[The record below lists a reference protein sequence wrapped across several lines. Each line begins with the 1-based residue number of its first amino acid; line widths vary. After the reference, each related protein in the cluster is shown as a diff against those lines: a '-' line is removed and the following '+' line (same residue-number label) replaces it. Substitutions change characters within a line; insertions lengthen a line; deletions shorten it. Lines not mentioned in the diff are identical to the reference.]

1 MAAWRRISSAAVV
14 TALMAATTGSATAL
28 AQEPASTGQQAPGTE
43 QSGARF
49 KSAVDLVSV
58 VAVVR
63 DRKGRFV
70 PDLSQRDFIVVE
82 SGQNRPIV
90 GFKAEADGPVR
101 LAIVFDVS
109 GSMRVGSKAADAKA
123 AARQILSTLGG
134 SDQAALFSFDT
145 KLERVRDFTSDFAS
159 LDAALERVD
168 KPYGQTSLYDAVA
181 ETARAVA
188 GESHEKATPQRS
200 AVVVLTD
207 GIDTHSRLTPGQV
220 SGIASEIDIPVYVV
234 AVMSTIDD
242 PRMFDAPEAQAAGGL
257 RDLAHW
263 TGGELFTVIA
273 PAQTSIAARQ
283 IVSELRHQYLLAFEA
298 SPSPG
303 WRSLEIK
310 TRGRELVVR
319 ARSGYTSGGRPGTDV
334 STRD

>member
-1 MAAWRRISSAAVV
+1 MAAWRRVSSAVV
-14 TALMAATTGSATAL
+14 ATALMAAAGPASAF
-28 AQEPASTGQQAPGTE
+28 AQEPASPTQGQATE
-43 QSGARF
+43 QSGGRF
-49 KSAVDLVSV
+49 KSAVDVVSV

-70 PDLSQRDFIVVE
+70 PDLSQRDFTIVE

-109 GSMRVGSKAADAKA
+109 GSMRVGTKA
-123 AARQILSTLGG
+123 AARQLLSALGG

-145 KLERVRDFTSDFAS
+145 KLEKVRDFTSDFAS

-188 GESHEKATPQRS
+188 GGHGEKVTPQRS

-207 GIDTHSRLTPGQV
+207 GVDTHSRLTPGEV
-220 SGIASEIDIPVYVV
+220 SGIASEIDVPVYVV
-234 AVMSTIDD
+234 AVMSVIDD
-242 PRMFDAPEAQAAGGL
+242 PRMFDASEAEPTGGL

-263 TGGELFTVIA
+263 TGGELFTVSA
-273 PAQTSIAARQ
+273 PAQNSLAARQ

-298 SPSPG
+298 SPNPG
-303 WRSLEIK
+303 WRSLEVK
-310 TRGRELVVR
+310 ARGHELVVR
-319 ARSGYTSGGRPGTDV
+319 ARSGYTSGGRPGTNV

>member
-1 MAAWRRISSAAVV
+1 MAAWRRVSSAVV
-14 TALMAATTGSATAL
+14 ATALMAAAGPASAF
-28 AQEPASTGQQAPGTE
+28 AQEPASPTQGQATE
-43 QSGARF
+43 QSGGRF
-49 KSAVDLVSV
+49 KSAVDVVSV

-70 PDLSQRDFIVVE
+70 PDLSQRDFTIVE

-109 GSMRVGSKAADAKA
+109 GSMRVGTKAADAKA
-123 AARQILSTLGG
+123 AARQLLSALGG

-145 KLERVRDFTSDFAS
+145 KLEKVRDFTSDFAS

-188 GESHEKATPQRS
+188 GGHGEKVTPQRS

-207 GIDTHSRLTPGQV
+207 GVDTHSRLTPGEV
-220 SGIASEIDIPVYVV
+220 SGIASEIDVPVYVV
-234 AVMSTIDD
+234 AVMSVIDD
-242 PRMFDAPEAQAAGGL
+242 PRIFDASEAEPTGGL

-263 TGGELFTVIA
+263 TGGELFTVSA
-273 PAQTSIAARQ
+273 PAQNSLAARQ

-298 SPSPG
+298 SPNPG
-303 WRSLEIK
+303 WRSLEVK
-310 TRGRELVVR
+310 ARGHELVVR
-319 ARSGYTSGGRPGTDV
+319 ARSGYTSGGRPGTNV

>member
-1 MAAWRRISSAAVV
+1 MAAWRRLSSAVAV
-14 TALMAATTGSATAL
+14 TTLIAVSAVSASAMEQQPNAP
-28 AQEPASTGQQAPGTE
+28 AQTPGTE
-43 QSGARF
+43 QPGVRF

-58 VAVVR
+58 VAIVR

-70 PDLSQRDFIVVE
+70 PDLSQADFIVVE

-109 GSMRVGSKAADAKA
+109 GSMRVGTKAAEAKA
-123 AARQILSTLGG
+123 AARQILNALGVA
-134 SDQAALFSFDT
+134 DQAALFSFDT
-145 KLERVRDFTSDFAS
+145 KLARVRDFTSDFAS
-159 LDAALERVD
+159 LDAALEMVD

-188 GESHEKATPQRS
+188 GDSYKKATPQRS

-207 GIDTHSRLTPGQV
+207 GVDTHSRLTPGQV
-220 SGIASEIDIPVYVV
+220 SGIASEIDVPVYVV
-234 AVMSTIDD
+234 AVMSGVDD
-242 PRMFDAPEAQAAGGL
+242 PRMFDAPAADTSGGL

-263 TGGELFTVIA
+263 TGGELFTVSA
-273 PAQTSIAARQ
+273 PAQTSVAARQ

-298 SPSPG
+298 SPNPG
-303 WRSLEIK
+303 WRSLEVK
-310 TRGRELVVR
+310 ARNRDLVVR
-319 ARSGYTSGGRPGTDV
+319 ARSGYTSGVRPASPV